1 MEKNQ
6 VKLKIAYMI
15 NPDKVYYGTMD
26 DEIIQYLEKCNSEVT
41 KVYISDLSFRL
52 ENNIRFQNKGEDLEI
67 DAFISYGYMSEFHLN
82 AYEYIVFTLNQM
94 GVVTLHEYLA
104 EKMMND
110 KFLQMAA
117 YMKNKVPIPNT
128 DLAFN
133 LEAYKSIVKK
143 SYNSNCVIKKMFEY
157 GSDGVDIFKNP
168 HNSLNKIAKSIWKG
182 ELSLL
187 QEFIPDSI
195 GTSIRVLIIGGKA
208 VACVRFVD
216 KTGNIKSNQSYGE
229 ENFALENM
237 MKSDKLNEYFDIAE
251 RAAKSLSNE
260 LTVGGID
267 ILDSKKY
274 GLVVLETNSFPD
286 LYDTRESSGLD
297 VFQLFT
303 ESFCNKVRTK
313 LNKL

>member
-1 MEKNQ
+1 MDKTQ

-26 DEIIQYLEKCNSEVT
+26 DEIIDYLEKCNSEVT
-41 KVYISDLSFRL
+41 KVYINDLSFRL
-52 ENNIRFQNKGEDLEI
+52 ENKIRLQNKGEDLEV
-67 DAFISYGYMSEFHLN
+67 DAFISYGYMSEFHLR
-82 AYEYIVFTLNQM
+82 AYEYIVFTLNQI
-94 GVVTLHEYLA
+94 GVITLHEYIA

-110 KFLQMAA
+110 KFLQMTA
-117 YMKNKVPIPNT
+117 YMKNNVPIPNT

-133 LEAYKSIVKK
+133 LEAYKSIVMK
-143 SYNSNCVIKKMFEY
+143 SYKPNCVVKKMFEY
-157 GSDGVDIFKNP
+157 GSDGVDIFKDP
-168 HNSLNKIAKSIWKG
+168 HNTLNKVSKSIWRG

-208 VACVRFVD
+208 VACVRYVD
-216 KTGNIKSNQSYGE
+216 KTGNLKSNQAYGE
-229 ENFALENM
+229 DNFKLENM
-237 MKSDKLNEYFDIAE
+237 MESDKLQDYFSIAE
-251 RAAKSLSNE
+251 KAAQSLSSE

-267 ILDSKKY
+267 ILDSKKH

-286 LYDTRESSGLD
+286 LYDTRVSSGID
-297 VFQLFT
+297 VFQKFT